1 MINVIKPSINFLNRD
16 SNSRLVVDS
25 GNIITSMT
33 GNTNFPTPDPT
44 LTVVT
49 TARDAFVVA
58 VHEAMHRDSEKVAVR
73 NAKRAELVSLL
84 RQLSNYVDSKSN
96 EDMAVLLSSGFPAQK
111 TPRQPVGPVAT
122 PYAPVLRQGPV
133 TGLLK
138 ARTGKIAGANASNW
152 RIALA
157 SAPLVYVQTAQTTG
171 ARHDFP
177 GLTPGETYIVEVNAL
192 GAAGASDWSPSTS
205 LMVI

>member
-1 MINVIKPSINFLNRD
+1 MINVVKPSTNFLNRD

-58 VHEAMHRDSEKVAVR
+58 VPETMHRDQEKVAVR

-84 RQLSNYVDSKSN
+84 RQLSNYVDSNNN
-96 EDMAVLLSSGFPAQK
+96 EDMAVLLSSGFPGQK
-111 TPRQPVGPVAT
+111 TPRQPIGPVAT
-122 PYAPVLRQGPV
+122 PFAPIL
-133 TGLLK
+133 
-138 ARTGKIAGANASNW
+138 GKDQS
-152 RIALA
+152 
-157 SAPLVYVQTAQTTG
+157 LV
-171 ARHDFP
+171 F
-177 GLTPGETYIVEVNAL
+177 
-192 GAAGASDWSPSTS
+192 
-205 LMVI
+205 